1 MKLAFLEKEL
11 NKKFSSYP
19 RKGYIELHTKSKR
32 IAKKYGFL
40 EENEAYHKL
49 VSPYEVTEYYFQSF
63 TPSKKIYWKM
73 QNKNLMNFNKNTIE
87 RVCHKR

>member
-1 MKLAFLEKEL
+1 MKSKYEHEYFAVYQGI
-11 NKKFSSYP
+11 KFSSYP

-49 VSPYEVTEYYFQSF
+49 VSP
-63 TPSKKIYWKM
+63 
-73 QNKNLMNFNKNTIE
+73 NTVI
-87 RVCHKR
+87 

>member
-11 NKKFSSYP
+11 NKKFLHIQEKGISNYI
-19 RKGYIELHTKSKR
+19 RKANGLQKSTD
-32 IAKKYGFL
+32 F
-40 EENEAYHKL
+40 
-49 VSPYEVTEYYFQSF
+49 
-63 TPSKKIYWKM
+63 WKM